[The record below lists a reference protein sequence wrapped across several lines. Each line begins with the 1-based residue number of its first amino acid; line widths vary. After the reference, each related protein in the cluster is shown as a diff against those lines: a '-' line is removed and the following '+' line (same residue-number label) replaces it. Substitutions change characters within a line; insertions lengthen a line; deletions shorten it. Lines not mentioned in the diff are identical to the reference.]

1 MRLIFD
7 IETNGLLDELD
18 RVWCAVVTSTYTGS
32 TTRYGPANVAQLTDH
47 LDAADELIGQNIKR
61 FDLPALKKVYGWEP
75 RPEVKITDTATNAS
89 ALWPKITPLKWPSKD
104 PDKKWDWGFHSLRA
118 WGERLGVLKGDYG
131 DSTDWQEYT
140 PEMLDYCERDVEVT
154 SALYA
159 YLLDVGLSQ
168 IAQDL
173 ERDFAYE
180 IGLLMDNGVWIDQP
194 ALKALIKELDLE
206 RVRLEELCVP
216 LMPPVLTE
224 QETPEFYLDPQ
235 TGCFGRTVGLI
246 DKAFR
251 ARLVKTGKEWVDPED
266 GTAYPTKAEASKL
279 LKARSTKG
287 PNRVKRE
294 PGNPNSDVQIA
305 RLFKDKYDWKPSEFT
320 PAGQPSLTAEVLR
333 ALPYDE
339 AQHLADLREVLKRLE
354 YVSTGEN
361 GLEKVIQEDGRVH
374 GYVNHN
380 GADTGRCT
388 HSKPNT
394 ANSTSARKRWGKE
407 TRACFAVPPGRKM
420 VGCDADG
427 LELRVQA
434 HYMAPYDDGAYVEKI
449 LEGDV
454 HTANQL
460 DAGLET
466 RDHAKVFIYKLNYG
480 SGDVGLAEG
489 LPIPEEAIQHARDAW
504 AKYGKRFLASSQGH
518 QESQDLEWFWRL
530 PRDVWS
536 PVKACAEYLEKG
548 QSPPPETMGAAVVGA
563 RLRASFM
570 AKAPAYARVVKE
582 IKKEAK
588 QGWVEGID
596 GRPIS
601 SLKKGTLDRYVPGHK
616 AVNFKFQSTGALV
629 MKKATVLACKEIR
642 RRGLDAL
649 LVLQAHDELQFDALE
664 AHAEEVGT
672 IVEDSIQ
679 EAGEFFG
686 LLCPMA
692 GSKSIGNNWSET
704 H

>member
-1 MRLIFD
+1 MRLILD

-18 RVWCAVVTSTYTGS
+18 RVWCAVVRDKDTGVTS
-32 TTRYGPANVAQLTDH
+32 RYGPNGVAQLIDH
-47 LDAADELIGQNIKR
+47 LDEADELIGQNIKR

-75 RPEVKITDTATNAS
+75 RPEVKITDTATTAA
-89 ALWPKITPLKWPSKD
+89 ALWPKITPLRWPSKD

-131 DSTDWQEYT
+131 DTTDWQTYT
-140 PEMLDYCERDVEVT
+140 PEMLDYCEQDVEVT
-154 SALYA
+154 DAFADMLA
-159 YLLDVGLSQ
+159 EQGLPQ
-168 IAQDL
+168 VAQDL
-173 ERDFAYE
+173 ERDFAFE
-180 IGLLMDNGVWIDQP
+180 IGLQMDNGVWIDQP
-194 ALKALIKELDLE
+194 ALKALVKELDLE
-206 RVRLEELCVP
+206 RSRLEELCVP

-224 QETPEFYLDPQ
+224 QETPEFFLDPL
-235 TGCFGRTVGLI
+235 TGTFSRTVGLGV
-246 DKAFR
+246 KAFKK
-251 ARLVKTGKEWVDPED
+251 RLVKRDKLWVDPDTGLQFVTKKAADE
-266 GTAYPTKAEASKL
+266 ATKA
-279 LKARSTKG
+279 RITKG
-287 PNRVKRE
+287 PKRVKRE

-305 RLFKDKYDWKPSEFT
+305 RLFKDKYDWKPAEFT
-320 PAGQPSLTAEVLR
+320 PAGQPSLTADVLR
-333 ALPYDE
+333 ALPYPE
-339 AQHLADLREVLKRLE
+339 AQSLADLREVLKRLE

-361 GLEKVIQEDGRVH
+361 GLEKVIGDDGRVH

-380 GADTGRCT
+380 GTDTCRCS

-434 HYMAPYDDGAYVEKI
+434 HFMAPYDDGEYVDKI
-449 LEGDV
+449 LKGDV

-460 DAGLET
+460 DAGLAT

-480 SGDVGLAEG
+480 SGDVGLAAG
-489 LPIPEEAIQHARDAW
+489 LPIPEEAVQHARGAW
-504 AKYGKRFLASSQGH
+504 AKYGKRFRAENSKTQD
-518 QESQDLEWFWRL
+518 EQDLEWFWRL

-536 PVKACAEYLEKG
+536 PVKACAEYLDKG
-548 QSPPPETMGAAVVGA
+548 QAPPPETMGAAVVGA

-570 AKAPAYARVVKE
+570 AKVPAYTRVVKDV
-582 IKKEAK
+582 KKEAK
-588 QGWVEGID
+588 AGWVEGID

-616 AVNFKFQSTGALV
+616 AVNFKFQSTGAIV
-629 MKKATVLACKEIR
+629 MKKATVLACQEIR

-664 AHAEEVGT
+664 AHATEVAK
-672 IVEDSIQ
+672 IVEDSIRA
-679 EAGEFFG
+679 AGEFFG

-692 GSKSIGNNWSET
+692 GSSSIGNNWSET